1 MITYRPACLYEKFCS
16 LLILYEPA
24 MSFVIVV
31 SSTKIKYL
39 FELTLKLL
47 LISMVCRG
55 FVSNLQ
61 IQQDKELPEHLLVVV
76 GRIKNYDD
84 MMWSLGYTRNSI

>member
-39 FELTLKLL
+39 FELTLTLH
-47 LISMVCRG
+47 LIC
-55 FVSNLQ
+55 F
-61 IQQDKELPEHLLVVV
+61 
-76 GRIKNYDD
+76 
-84 MMWSLGYTRNSI
+84 